1 MFLLRYSL
9 LLLYVGL
16 IGLVECGK
24 DYYKILG
31 IPRSA
36 SESQIKAAYRKAAL
50 KWHPDKNT
58 DNKEEAE
65 KKFYDISE
73 AYEALSDPEKRKI
86 YDQFGE
92 EGLKQ
97 GAGGGGGPG
106 GGAGGFNV
114 RPEDIFNA
122 FFGQGGPGGGSFHFE
137 FGPGGFGGSSGGFGG
152 FGGGGGARR
161 PHAQPAKNLY
171 DEGSVLEVS
180 DTNWEVL

>member
-1 MFLLRYSL
+1 MFLLRYSF

-73 AYEALSDPEKRKI
+73 AYEALSDAEKRKI

-106 GGAGGFNV
+106 GGGGGFNV
-114 RPEDIFNA
+114 RPEDIF
-122 FFGQGGPGGGSFHFE
+122 
-137 FGPGGFGGSSGGFGG
+137 
-152 FGGGGGARR
+152 
-161 PHAQPAKNLY
+161 
-171 DEGSVLEVS
+171 
-180 DTNWEVL
+180 